1 MPRGAGDVEALR
13 PAAGGESSPYAD
25 VAAIVARIP
34 LAEAGSEMVDEFR
47 DEIAALDRLSG
58 ASQADIV
65 AGVERNLLRWQRWL
79 QTGVAPPDSDFDPL
93 REWARARAT
102 EGVRLEDLLR
112 AFGVGRQVGWELI
125 RRHSRDDETEALL
138 DAAGLLMQYVD
149 RVSGVVTDTYLAERD
164 ALVSEDER
172 RTRNLLDRLSSGS
185 PLEVGELELAE
196 RLGVDVEPAYAPF
209 AVVMPDR
216 TPRRHAALAA
226 RLRRRGWSLTVT
238 EGGRVVGLASKPLD
252 LADLEEGPDVLLVT
266 GEPTSRGDLAE
277 ARKNLVLLAE
287 HGRRAGI
294 RGRIEAEDHLL
305 EVLMSRLPG
314 PAAGLRARVL
324 GPLTAPEHAELL
336 RTLRTF
342 VANHHDRTATS
353 QALHIHRNTLAYRLR
368 RIEEITRLDLSNAR
382 DLACVYLATAIEFD
396 DSGE

>member
-13 PAAGGESSPYAD
+13 PAAGGERSPYAG

-34 LAEAGSEMVDEFR
+34 LAEAGREMVDEFR

-125 RRHSRDDETEALL
+125 RRHSRDDETDALL

-149 RVSGVVTDTYLAERD
+149 RVSGIVTDTYLAERD

-172 RTRNLLDRLSSGS
+172 RTRNLLERLSSGS

-196 RLGVDVEPAYAPF
+196 
-209 AVVMPDR
+209 
-216 TPRRHAALAA
+216 
-226 RLRRRGWSLTVT
+226 
-238 EGGRVVGLASKPLD
+238 
-252 LADLEEGPDVLLVT
+252 
-266 GEPTSRGDLAE
+266 
-277 ARKNLVLLAE
+277 
-287 HGRRAGI
+287 
-294 RGRIEAEDHLL
+294 
-305 EVLMSRLPG
+305 
-314 PAAGLRARVL
+314 ARVI
-324 GPLTAPEHAELL
+324 HELCAGS
-336 RTLRTF
+336 RER
-342 VANHHDRTATS
+342 ADH
-353 QALHIHRNTLAYRLR
+353 
-368 RIEEITRLDLSNAR
+368 ER
-382 DLACVYLATAIEFD
+382 DLPA
-396 DSGE
+396 